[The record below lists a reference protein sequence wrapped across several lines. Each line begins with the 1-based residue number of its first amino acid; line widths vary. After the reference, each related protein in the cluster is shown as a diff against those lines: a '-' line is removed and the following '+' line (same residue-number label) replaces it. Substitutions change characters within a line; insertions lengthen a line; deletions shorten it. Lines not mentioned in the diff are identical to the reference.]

1 MKSFALLICGW
12 LGTVS
17 LVSAQYN
24 LVKEYAGQGFLDDW
38 TFYGGIDNLTW
49 GNATFVDATTAA
61 TKKLA
66 YVDATTNHTILR
78 VDNST
83 KVAPG
88 TPRNSIRINSNDLY
102 GVGSVWVA
110 DFLHVPF
117 GCSVWGAFWSTAT
130 SAELAPAV
138 WPAGGEIDTFE
149 AFNLE
154 KSSQFTLHTEP
165 GCSIANSPLAN
176 STNCDSSTGGPGCT
190 VTNADP
196 RSYGSAFSQAGGGV
210 FVTELASNGINI
222 WFFSRP
228 DVPGAISNSN
238 GSVDTSALGT
248 PTIVYPASSCAVDSL
263 FKPQSLVFDI
273 TLCGPSLAG
282 NPAIFNRTCPGTCY
296 SDYVLDSSKYAD
308 AYFEVASVRVFAQP
322 NATVVTASSG
332 LSSSAAGP
340 LPTGVQ
346 STSGAVQGRMF
357 DPSAMLTIA
366 SAFIMIIMI

>member
-1 MKSFALLICGW
+1 MSSSFFVCALLYVLPVVI
-12 LGTVS
+12 
-17 LVSAQYN
+17 AQYN

-88 TPRNSIRINSNDLY
+88 TTRNSIRINSNDLY

-130 SAELAPAV
+130 TAELAPAV

-165 GCSIANSPLAN
+165 GCSIANSLLAN
-176 STNCDSSTGGPGCT
+176 NTNCDSSTGGPGCT

-196 RSYGSAFSQAGGGV
+196 RSYGSAFSQAGGGI
-210 FVTELASNGINI
+210 FVTEFASNGINI
-222 WFFSRP
+222 WFFSRS
-228 DVPGAISNSN
+228 DVPSGLSGSTNSF
-238 GSVDTSALGT
+238 DTSTLGK
-248 PTIVYPASSCAVDSL
+248 PTIVYPATSCAVDSL

-273 TLCGPSLAG
+273 TLCGRTSG
-282 NPAIFNRTCPGTCY
+282 NPAIFNRTCSGTCY
-296 SDYVLDSSKYAD
+296 SDYVLDPSKYSD
-308 AYFEVASVRVFAQP
+308 AYFEVASVRVFSQP
-322 NATVVTASSG
+322 NATVVTASSSPSISVAG
-332 LSSSAAGP
+332 SSPTSVQAG
-340 LPTGVQ
+340 
-346 STSGAVQGRMF
+346 SGAYG
-357 DPSAMLTIA
+357 LTASLLSWSIA
-366 SAFIMIIMI
+366 GGLAVIAVL